1 MRTVHQDSPALRFLK
16 KCRYFLWAF
25 IDTPKNLSLQRS
37 RAGDSFTLSEQ
48 LSIEDDGND
57 GAGNVIEEQ

>member
-1 MRTVHQDSPALRFLK
+1 MNGIQGLIDFVWHGRNPPPLLPAF
-16 KCRYFLWAF
+16 F
-25 IDTPKNLSLQRS
+25 DPPKNLSLQRS

-57 GAGNVIEEQ
+57 GAGNVIEER

>member
-1 MRTVHQDSPALRFLK
+1 MAEIHA
-16 KCRYFLWAF
+16 RYCASFF
-25 IDTPKNLSLQRS
+25 DPPKNLSLQRS

-48 LSIEDDGND
+48 LSIEDDGID